1 MAGSRAKRWGWAAA
15 IAGLAFLALVLW
27 LLRRERIPEVPLGVE
42 HAVVIRYRG
51 PELVL
56 KPFRRGVDV
65 NLRLERTAQQGD
77 ARIYDIRYIVNQP
90 GLFDISTYLASADGS
105 PLPDLP
111 SFQVRGVTRLSM
123 ALDRRIREVEEVG
136 ISFPHRYYEF
146 LAAAIALW
154 IAGFFL
160 LVFWGWR
167 RKTVAPVAAP
177 ASPAAVLRA
186 LLERLRAGTL
196 DAAGK
201 AQLETLMFRCW
212 REQLGLTAVDLREG
226 LRQVE
231 AGERSGAT
239 YRMLEEWLHSPA
251 SKTPD
256 AAVIEQLAPYGAEPA
271 AAARKEA

>member
-1 MAGSRAKRWGWAAA
+1 MAVAV
-15 IAGLAFLALVLW
+15 AGLAILALLLW

-65 NLRLERTAQQGD
+65 NLRLERAAQQGD
-77 ARIYDIRYIVNQP
+77 ARVYDFRYIVNQP
-90 GLFDISTYLASADGS
+90 GLFDISTYLAAADGR

-111 SFQVRGVTRLSM
+111 SFQVRGVTRLSRAM
-123 ALDRRIREVEEVG
+123 ERRIREVEEVG
-136 ISFPHRYYEF
+136 ISIPHLYYEF
-146 LAAAIALW
+146 MAAAILAW

-160 LVFWGWR
+160 LVFWGR
-167 RKTVAPVAAP
+167 RRAVIAPAAAPVSL
-177 ASPAAVLRA
+177 ASVLRE

-201 AQLETLMFRCW
+201 AQLETVMFRCW
-212 REQLGLTAVDLREG
+212 REQLGLTAVELLAG
-226 LRQVE
+226 LRQIE
-231 AGERSGAT
+231 AGERSGET

-251 SKTPD
+251 SQTPD
-256 AAVIEQLAPYGAEPA
+256 AEVIARLAPYGVESAT
-271 AAARKEA
+271 AARKEA